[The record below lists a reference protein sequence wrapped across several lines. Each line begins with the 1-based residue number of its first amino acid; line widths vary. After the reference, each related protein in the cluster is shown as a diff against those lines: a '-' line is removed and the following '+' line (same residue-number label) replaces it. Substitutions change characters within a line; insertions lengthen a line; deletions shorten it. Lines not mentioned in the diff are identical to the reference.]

1 MNKKELIEKLYI
13 QVGNCSKIETEKIL
27 NTLIKIIK
35 DNLKNGHKVS
45 ISGFGTFSTK
55 IRKARKGVNPQTGKM
70 IKIPAMKVV
79 KFKVGSALKREVK

>member
-13 QVGNCSKIETEKIL
+13 QIGNGSKIETERIL

-45 ISGFGTFSTK
+45 IASFGTFSIK
-55 IRKARKGVNPQTGKM
+55 IRKARKGVNPQTGKR

-79 KFKVGSALKREVK
+79 KFTVGSALKRAVK